1 MILLALDT
9 TSAVATAALF
19 QDGRLLDE
27 RAADSAKKHA
37 ETALPLIDELLEAN
51 GVSISDVDVFA
62 VDIGP
67 GSFTGVRIG
76 VSLVNA
82 LAFATEKKIVP
93 VNALLSL
100 YTAANEPER
109 PVCALI
115 DARNTNVYAAL
126 YRAGRE
132 QIAPEGAQLDAFL
145 ARVPADAAFVGDI
158 YSGDIYS
165 GDIYLNKAKF
175 PRAKDVGR
183 AALSRLDS
191 AQDAVEPLYL
201 RPSQAE
207 RLKKPAGEG

>member
-19 QDGRLLDE
+19 QDGHLLDE

-51 GVSISDVDVFA
+51 GVSISSVDVFA

-82 LAFATEKKIVP
+82 LAFATGKKVVP
-93 VNALLSL
+93 INALFAL
-100 YTAANEPER
+100 YIAANEPER

-115 DARNTNVYAAL
+115 DARNKNVYAAL

-145 ARVPADAAFVGDI
+145 ARVPADAVFVGDI
-158 YSGDIYS
+158 DLSMHS
-165 GDIYLNKAKF
+165 NRNSFEAKF

-191 AQDAVEPLYL
+191 AQDAAEPLYL